1 MLGSLCGHVDIGI
14 KNSLFE
20 LDLHMLHCVGKGMLI
35 YKYMYLWASGVLT
48 QTDKGICRYLFILGV
63 CIIFKL
69 FPKSAIRKKYANGFD
84 SGQA

>member
-1 MLGSLCGHVDIGI
+1 MLGSLCGSVDIGI

-48 QTDKGICRYLFILGV
+48 QTDKGICRYLFIEFVQFLNSFTKV
-63 CIIFKL
+63 L
-69 FPKSAIRKKYANGFD
+69 MIRKNYANG
-84 SGQA
+84 